1 MRRSHSGS
9 TMLPH
14 LFRYDVSPNITMCLE
29 CSGILYSS
37 QSKYQMIEVIES
49 VGLGRMLVLDG
60 VINLTERD
68 EYIYHEMLAHVPLF
82 SHPNPLHILIIG
94 GGDGG
99 TAREVIKHEGV
110 AKIQQVEIDREV
122 IRVSKKYFPSLSS
135 ALDHPKVHVLVM
147 DAVRYIAR
155 TRERFDVIIIDSTD
169 PFIKQSEGLFT
180 VPFYRECLSVLKQ
193 NGILAAQVGDISFE
207 TALVAEVFRKL
218 REVFPRV
225 RAYLAPIPSYSA
237 LPYSFAFCSRE
248 AHTEEGLGLSRFHDG
263 FQTRYYNPRIHRAS
277 FALPECLREE
287 FDS

>member
-1 MRRSHSGS
+1 M
-9 TMLPH
+9 
-14 LFRYDVSPNITMCLE
+14 YLE

-82 SHPNPLHILIIG
+82 SHPNPSHILIVG

-110 AKIQQVEIDREV
+110 VKIQQVEIDREV
-122 IRVSKKYFPSLSS
+122 IRVSKKYFPSISS

-147 DAVRYIAR
+147 DAVQYMAQ
-155 TRERFDVIIIDSTD
+155 TRDKFDIIIIDSTD
-169 PFIKQSEGLFT
+169 PVIKQSEGLFT
-180 VPFYRECLSVLKQ
+180 VSFYRDCCNALTQ

-218 REVFPRV
+218 REVFPLVRV
-225 RAYLAPIPSYSA
+225 YLAPIPSYSV
-237 LPYSFAFCSRE
+237 LPYSFAYCSN
-248 AHTEEGLGLSRFHDG
+248 TILPEEGLGLARFGNG
-263 FQTRYYNPRIHRAS
+263 FKTRYYNPQIHHAAL
-277 FALPECLREE
+277 ALPEYLRTKFE
-287 FDS
+287 D